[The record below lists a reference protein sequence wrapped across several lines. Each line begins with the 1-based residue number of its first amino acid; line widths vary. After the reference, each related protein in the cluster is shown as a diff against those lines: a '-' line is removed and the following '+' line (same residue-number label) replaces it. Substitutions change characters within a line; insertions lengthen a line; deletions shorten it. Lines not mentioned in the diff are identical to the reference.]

1 GWNGELVAVDLPEM
15 VAPGARAEVVV
26 RMKNTGGET
35 WRPGATFLGTSAP
48 MDRAS
53 DLYDE
58 ETWVAPNRVATV
70 MAETRPG
77 ETGAFAFD
85 IVAPEGER
93 MISETFRLVEDG
105 VSWFGPPIE
114 LEVLVSSD
122 MTGVCSAAGGGDPDG
137 LATLALLAAAL
148 LPRRRR
154 RT

>member
-1 GWNGELVAVDLPEM
+1 M
-15 VAPGARAEVVV
+15 
-26 RMKNTGGET
+26 ET

-48 MDRAS
+48 MDRES

-70 MAETRPG
+70 MAETPAG

-85 IVAPEGER
+85 IVAPGDER

-114 LEVLVSSD
+114 LEVLVSND
-122 MTGVCSAAGGGDPDG
+122 MTGACSAAAGGEPAG
-137 LATLALLAAAL
+137 LAALALLAAAL
-148 LPRRRR
+148 LPLRRRR
-154 RT
+154 S